1 MSRMSMGQEENDI
14 YIIPPNFIDTG
25 TIFGGTIKLRN
36 AVEALILALLIGVPV
51 FQLPVTLTT
60 KIIIVCLTVLP
71 AGLFAII
78 GIGGES
84 LSSFV
89 INFFVYLK
97 NRRIVG
103 ITAETEASSTQA
115 ATRKEKTKAPK
126 SKKKVKPKKEDFAEE
141 FGQRKEKKQTKQSG
155 ADVSGN
161 TTTRKRR
168 EPVREEITMFNP
180 CASYLPIRKIENGII
195 YTKDHRYVKI
205 IEVMPINFLLRS
217 AREQRSIIYSFISY
231 LKISPVKMQFKVL
244 TKRADINRHLES
256 IREEMKYETDE
267 RCLALQKDYE
277 NLIRRIG
284 AKEAITRRFFIVFEY
299 EPFTANRGNEESD
312 AVNALITAVRTAK
325 TYLQQCGNELLVA
338 DNDDEMSTEVFYN
351 ILNRKT
357 SSFKPLSVR
366 VNEVIGQYINAG
378 RRDEIGNIPAME
390 FMAPQSI
397 DYTHGNYVVMDDV
410 YHTYLLV
417 PSDGY
422 RAQVCAGW
430 ISLLV
435 NAGEGIDV
443 DIFFDRQPKDRIQQ
457 KLGQQLRINRSKIKD
472 TSDTNSD
479 FDDLDSA
486 IRSGY
491 FLKEGLAANE
501 DFYYMNILIT
511 ITADSLEELEWRANE
526 MKKLLLSQ
534 DMEAVSCHFREE
546 QALLSALPLISL
558 DKSLFARSKR
568 NILTSSV
575 ASCYPFTSFEMCDD
589 NGILL
594 GVNKHNNSLI
604 IVDIF
609 NSKVYKNANM
619 AILGTSGAGKTF
631 TMQLMALRM
640 RRKNIQVF
648 IIAPLKGHEFHR
660 ACSNIGGEFISISPA
675 SKNCINVMEIRKVDS
690 SANDLLDGPQTDKS
704 QLAAKIQR
712 LHIFFSL
719 LIPDMTHEERQLL
732 DEALIQAYKKKGIT
746 HNNDTLYDPEHPD
759 RYREMPILEDVFNIL
774 KANPDT
780 KRLANIMNRL
790 VHGSASTF
798 NQQTNVNL
806 DNKYTVLDISEL
818 TGDLLTVGM
827 FVALDYVWD
836 KAKEDRTVESFVVT
850 RIDEDRNVAVG
861 LISRIIKQNI

>member
-1 MSRMSMGQEENDI
+1 M
-14 YIIPPNFIDTG
+14 
-25 TIFGGTIKLRN
+25 
-36 AVEALILALLIGVPV
+36 
-51 FQLPVTLTT
+51 
-60 KIIIVCLTVLP
+60 
-71 AGLFAII
+71 
-78 GIGGES
+78 
-84 LSSFV
+84 
-89 INFFVYLK
+89 K

-115 ATRKEKTKAPK
+115 ATRKEKVKAPK

-417 PSDGY
+417 
-422 RAQVCAGW
+422 
-430 ISLLV
+430 SL
-435 NAGEGIDV
+435 
-443 DIFFDRQPKDRIQQ
+443 
-457 KLGQQLRINRSKIKD
+457 
-472 TSDTNSD
+472 
-479 FDDLDSA
+479 
-486 IRSGY
+486 
-491 FLKEGLAANE
+491 
-501 DFYYMNILIT
+501 
-511 ITADSLEELEWRANE
+511 
-526 MKKLLLSQ
+526 
-534 DMEAVSCHFREE
+534 
-546 QALLSALPLISL
+546 
-558 DKSLFARSKR
+558 
-568 NILTSSV
+568 
-575 ASCYPFTSFEMCDD
+575 
-589 NGILL
+589 
-594 GVNKHNNSLI
+594 
-604 IVDIF
+604 
-609 NSKVYKNANM
+609 
-619 AILGTSGAGKTF
+619 
-631 TMQLMALRM
+631 
-640 RRKNIQVF
+640 
-648 IIAPLKGHEFHR
+648 
-660 ACSNIGGEFISISPA
+660 
-675 SKNCINVMEIRKVDS
+675 
-690 SANDLLDGPQTDKS
+690 
-704 QLAAKIQR
+704 
-712 LHIFFSL
+712 
-719 LIPDMTHEERQLL
+719 
-732 DEALIQAYKKKGIT
+732 
-746 HNNDTLYDPEHPD
+746 
-759 RYREMPILEDVFNIL
+759 
-774 KANPDT
+774 
-780 KRLANIMNRL
+780 
-790 VHGSASTF
+790 
-798 NQQTNVNL
+798 
-806 DNKYTVLDISEL
+806 
-818 TGDLLTVGM
+818 
-827 FVALDYVWD
+827 
-836 KAKEDRTVESFVVT
+836 
-850 RIDEDRNVAVG
+850 
-861 LISRIIKQNI
+861 